1 MGYLLSSGLT
11 LTDSL
16 RYHVQYDD
24 SLDNTL
30 VVDGVP
36 IIDKSKLEKLVSRI
50 AKEFSKKGIT
60 IKPEDIYTPW
70 DDAKGKNK
78 GSVFSLVSSHRPD
91 PNNFQIHFC

>member
-1 MGYLLSSGLT
+1 VGYLLSSGLT

-24 SLDNTL
+24 GLDNTL

-36 IIDKSKLEKLVSRI
+36 IIDKSKLEKLLSKI

-78 GSVFSLVSSHRPD
+78 GFVFSFVLSPRPD
-91 PNNFQIHFC
+91 PTNFQVYLY